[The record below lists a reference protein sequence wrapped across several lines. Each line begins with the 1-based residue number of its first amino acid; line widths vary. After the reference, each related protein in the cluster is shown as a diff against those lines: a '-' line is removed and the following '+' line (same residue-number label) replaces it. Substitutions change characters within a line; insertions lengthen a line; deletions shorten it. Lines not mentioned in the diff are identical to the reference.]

1 MRKLKGALRFKSEGK
16 RSTSTLPPICATQ
29 YCAMGQILVYV
40 STEQMWVTKKP
51 TCQSI
56 CELTCIFIL
65 LSFDDHHQYAA
76 G

>member
-40 STEQMWVTKKP
+40 STEQMWVTKKNDVSKHLR
-51 TCQSI
+51 TYLYFYFVVI
-56 CELTCIFIL
+56 
-65 LSFDDHHQYAA
+65 
-76 G
+76 